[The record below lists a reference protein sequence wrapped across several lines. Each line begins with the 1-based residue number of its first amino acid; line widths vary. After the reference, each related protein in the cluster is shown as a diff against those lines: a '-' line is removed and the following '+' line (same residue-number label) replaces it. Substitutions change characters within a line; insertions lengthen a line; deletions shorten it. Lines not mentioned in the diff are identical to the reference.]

1 MTRDRQPD
9 DYDAVLGALPSRAT
23 RHGGAVTIAW
33 ALVAGLIALVVV
45 TPLLLPQPLPT
56 LRTATLAAALPS
68 ASTAPHSLKE

>member
-23 RHGGAVTIAW
+23 RHGSAVTIAW

-56 LRTATLAAALPS
+56 LRWATFAAALPAAS
-68 ASTAPHSLKE
+68 AAPHPLKE

>member
-9 DYDAVLGALPSRAT
+9 DYDAVLGALPSRAACQ
-23 RHGGAVTIAW
+23 GGAVTIAW

-68 ASTAPHSLKE
+68 ASAAPHPLKE